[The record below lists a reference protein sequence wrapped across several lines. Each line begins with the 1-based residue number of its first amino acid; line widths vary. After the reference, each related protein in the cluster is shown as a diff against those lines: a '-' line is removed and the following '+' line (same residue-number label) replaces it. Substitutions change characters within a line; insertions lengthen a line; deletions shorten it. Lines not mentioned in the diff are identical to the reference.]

1 MITRRAVIGAAII
14 AGAAPRAAWGKTEA
28 DVIVIGAGLAGLNAA
43 LTLEAAGAK
52 VIVVEGSRRIGGR
65 LHTLN
70 DLPGRPEAG
79 GVQVGSGYARLR
91 RIADQ
96 RGVALIAGGAE
107 SRAALYRVNGVNTA
121 SADWATSA
129 ANRLAPH
136 ERAIEP
142 AALGAYYAAKLPPLA
157 APEQWT
163 DPASIAA
170 LDRAYASL
178 LREAGASDEALRLIG
193 ANFNGTDPATM
204 SALHIARSAAIFR
217 AGAGPVFTIAG
228 GSQRLPE
235 AMAKAVRGTLRLRSP
250 VTILHEDAGG
260 AGVTLADGRRLNAR
274 NVICTIPFSALHG
287 FAFDGIDAPGMGAAI
302 STLAYT
308 RASFAY
314 LAAKTP
320 FWTTDGL
327 PATLWTDETL
337 PGRVFALG
345 VEPPMLKLWVSG
357 RAADALDALG
367 DAEAPARIIAAIEA
381 ARPSA
386 KGQLRVVRRFSWSRQ
401 PFARGIYHH
410 IGAGHGA
417 LLAAAVRHTGKRVH
431 FAGEHL
437 ALASSGMEGA
447 LESGERVA
455 RLILSNL

>member
-1 MITRRAVIGAAII
+1 MLTRRAVIGATIA
-14 AGAAPRAAWGKTEA
+14 AGAAPRSAWGKTEA

-43 LTLEAAGAK
+43 RLLEAGGQR
-52 VIVVEGSRRIGGR
+52 VILVEGSRRIGGR
-65 LHTLN
+65 AYTLD
-70 DLPGRPEAG
+70 DLPGHPEAG
-79 GVQVGSGYARLR
+79 AVQVGSGYARLR
-91 RIADQ
+91 RIA
-96 RGVALIAGGAE
+96 GECGIGLIAGGAE
-107 SRAALYRVNGVNTA
+107 VRTTLYRVSGITTT

-129 ANRLAPH
+129 ANRLAPR
-136 ERAIEP
+136 ERMIEP
-142 AALGAYYAAKLPPLA
+142 AALGQFYSAKLPRLDAPA
-157 APEQWT
+157 AWA
-163 DPASIAA
+163 DAASIAA
-170 LDRAYASL
+170 LDRPLSTM
-178 LREAGASDEALRLIG
+178 LREAGAGDEALRLIG

-235 AMAKAVRGTLRLRSP
+235 AMAKALRGTVRLGAP
-250 VTILHEDAGG
+250 VTILHEDSGG
-260 AGVTLADGRRLNAR
+260 AGVTLAGGQRLHAR
-274 NVICTIPFSALHG
+274 HVICTIPFSAMHR

-302 STLAYT
+302 ATLATT

-320 FWTTDGL
+320 FWKTDGL
-327 PATLWTDETL
+327 PATLWTDEAL
-337 PGRVFALG
+337 LGRVFVLG
-345 VEPPMLKLWVSG
+345 DQPPMLKLWVSG

-367 DAEAPARIIAAIEA
+367 DDEAATRIMSGIEA

-386 KGQLRVVRRFSWSRQ
+386 KGQLRVIRRFSWSRQ

-417 LLAAAVRHTGKRVH
+417 LLAAAVRYEGKRVH

-437 ALASSGMEGA
+437 ALSSSGMEGA

-455 RLILSNL
+455 RLILSRG